1 MKFLPLS
8 ALIALSVASAACAAK
23 PPTVEQKQF
32 TFRISGDPG
41 KPVANAELMVNGQTL
56 ATSDAQ
62 GVARLALS
70 GHEGDTFEV
79 SVRCPAD
86 FQSPARTT
94 KVAIHRLADDK
105 VTEYDATCLPKTR
118 TVVLAVNGMKG
129 YRLPVVELGKTI
141 GETDDSGAAT
151 ILLHVEPNDQFE
163 VTLDT
168 SAPEN
173 AQLRPRNPAATFVSK
188 NEDEVLVFDPQL
200 SLQPKPRATMS
211 RRHVPVKIDPMIPI
225 RIQ

>member
-1 MKFLPLS
+1 MKLPLS
-8 ALIALSVASAACAAK
+8 TLIACALATSACAGK
-23 PPTVEQKQF
+23 QPTLEKTSFSFHV
-32 TFRISGDPG
+32 SGDPG
-41 KPVANAELMVNGQTL
+41 KPVPDAELTVNGQRVAMT
-56 ATSDAQ
+56 DAQ
-62 GVARLALS
+62 GVGLVTLS
-70 GHEGDTFEV
+70 GREGDTFEI

-94 KVAIHRLADDK
+94 KVALHRLAGNK
-105 VTEYDATCLPKTR
+105 VPEYDVTCLPKTR

-129 YRLPVVELGKTI
+129 YRLPIVELGRTI
-141 GETDDSGAAT
+141 GETDDSGVAT

-173 AQLRPRNPAATFVSK
+173 ALLRPRNPTATFLTK
-188 NEDEVLVFDPQL
+188 NEDDVLVFNPEL
-200 SLQPKPRATMS
+200 TLLHKPRATMS
-211 RRHVPVKIDPMIPI
+211 RRHAPVTVDGPPMPI